1 MRHQFVLSILLLLPT
16 VRAVVGPK
24 NGSEIRPKNDDDV
37 SINSLDDVDLSCD
50 GGRCEP
56 DGQGGVPSTSW
67 TTTKKPN
74 IFQLDNKSCPG
85 FELPPVFPRQHC
97 DTDRD
102 CWPRICCG
110 YGGLNGQKYCRIPL
124 PSWRND
130 LMKTITKSLRSSRP
144 RYLQCSPPPPKRYDL
159 FPRKCRTTV
168 DCLPDLCCPEIGRN
182 VCRPPKEII
191 QPIKVR
197 LSIG

>member
-1 MRHQFVLSILLLLPT
+1 MRHRFVLSMLILLPA
-16 VRAVVGPK
+16 VRAAVGVK
-24 NGSEIRPKNDDDV
+24 NGGSPRPKNDDD
-37 SINSLDDVDLSCD
+37 SFNNSLEDVDLSCD
-50 GGRCEP
+50 GGKCDS
-56 DGQGGVPSTSW
+56 DGQDVSTSGW

-74 IFQLDNKSCPG
+74 IFQLNNKSCPG

-97 DTDRD
+97 ESDRD

-110 YGGLNGQKYCRIPL
+110 YGGGLNGQKYCRIPL

-130 LMKTITKSLRSSRP
+130 LLKTITKSLRSSRP
-144 RYLQCSPPPPKRYDL
+144 QYLQCSPPPPKRYDL

-168 DCLPDLCCPEIGRN
+168 DCLPELCCPETGRN
-182 VCRPPKEII
+182 VCRPPKKLIR
-191 QPIKVR
+191 PIRVQ

>member
-1 MRHQFVLSILLLLPT
+1 MRHRFVLSMLLLLPA
-16 VRAVVGPK
+16 VRAAVGAK
-24 NGSEIRPKNDDDV
+24 NGPEIRPKNDDDAL
-37 SINSLDDVDLSCD
+37 INSLEDVDLSCD

-56 DGQGGVPSTSW
+56 DGQDVVPSSSW

-74 IFQLDNKSCPG
+74 IFQLTNKSCPG
-85 FELPPVFPRQHC
+85 FELPPIFPRQKC

-130 LMKTITKSLRSSRP
+130 LMKTITKILVPTR
-144 RYLQCSPPPPKRYDL
+144 LI
-159 FPRKCRTTV
+159 
-168 DCLPDLCCPEIGRN
+168 LPE
-182 VCRPPKEII
+182 V
-191 QPIKVR
+191 QPQ
-197 LSIG
+197 